1 MTRRDAFTLIELLVV
16 IAIIAIL
23 MAILMPTLSR
33 IKEQA
38 RQKVCSSNIRQQ
50 LTAFHMYA
58 NEHDGKLPRPTTG
71 GYWLWD
77 IHVETVN
84 FMVRSGLTPDLYYCP
99 SNQNQ
104 RKHRDLYWEYTG
116 QWDGEKF
123 TSGSYIVSGYCY
135 LLQLAEDER
144 PEIRNEEN
152 KTGPKKWL
160 ETVTDKH
167 AAQYELVIDATL
179 GESDQH
185 AKYRYN
191 FGEVRA
197 GGMWAQYQILDQT
210 SHLKTDEEPA
220 GGNMGFLDGH
230 VEWRH
235 FNMME
240 NRYGGSGAPTFWW

>member
-1 MTRRDAFTLIELLVV
+1 MTRREGFTLIELLVV

-23 MAILMPTLSR
+23 MAILLPALGR

-50 LTAFHMYA
+50 LMAFNMYA
-58 NEHDGKLPRPTTG
+58 NENDSKLPLPARG

-77 IHVETVN
+77 IDVDTVN
-84 FMVRSGLTPDLYYCP
+84 FMVRSGLSPDLYYCP
-99 SNQNQ
+99 SNDNQ

-116 QWDGEKF
+116 QWDGKKF
-123 TSGSYIVSGYCY
+123 TGGTYIVSGYCY
-135 LLQLAEDER
+135 LIQLADGSR

-152 KTGPKKWL
+152 KTGSKKWL
-160 ETVTDKH
+160 ETVTEKS
-167 AAQYELVIDATL
+167 AANYELVIDATL

-197 GGMWAQYQILDQT
+197 GGMWSQYQILDQT
-210 SHLKTDEEPA
+210 SHLKTDEEPL
-220 GGNMGFLDGH
+220 GGSMGFLDGH

-235 FNMME
+235 FSMME
-240 NRYGGSGAPTFWW
+240 NRYGYPTFWW